1 MLFAIDERDPQPIY
15 LQLSMAV
22 KNAVRTGE
30 LQPGDALPS
39 VRELAGDLGVNLHT
53 AHRAYQTLRDE
64 GVVRL
69 GLGRRARVAPR
80 RARKAGREEVRGRL
94 SGVLEQLVT
103 EAFHLGL
110 TSRELKVLVEE
121 FAGLRER
128 SSRSRNHGHP

>member
-39 VRELAGDLGVNLHT
+39 VRELAGDLAINLHT
-53 AHRAYQTLRDE
+53 VHRAYQTLRDE
-64 GVVRL
+64 GVVL
-69 GLGRRARVAPR
+69 LALGRRARVAPPR
-80 RARKAGREEVRGRL
+80 TLKANREEVLGRL
-94 SGVLEQLVT
+94 SGALEQLVT

-110 TSRELKVLVEE
+110 TSRDLTTLVEE
-121 FAGLRER
+121 FATQRA
-128 SSRSRNHGHP
+128 RSRRSP